1 MSLPRCPRA
10 RTAMF
15 SRTFN
20 RCYPPRTLG
29 IAILYVIC
37 CWTLSVGATTS
48 RGNEVSLDAPQ
59 NLTAIPVK
67 AEAIVLTW
75 KKPLQ
80 GNLTDGYIVT
90 YCVKSDIGTGCETQ
104 TINSGDVTEVEVTNL
119 YPNHTYQ
126 FQVQSLHSDNTEGAS
141 SGFIEAS
148 GTPPIPPTLR
158 RNFKGVVEK
167 SLGFEHKIPCP
178 VRADP
183 RPQARWLKNGT
194 DLMSITMG
202 DDNISFTKT
211 AIVFKHLRLSDAGF
225 YTCIASNTFGRS
237 ILVNFTLIVVD
248 THAESYEE
256 SSFLESISSLDME
269 NGNYNESEEV
279 ETPFPKFTD
288 MARMEPE
295 KPLPSNTK
303 VRLDCGARGTPMPN
317 ITWLKDGKTD
327 WKNNVI
333 RPLRVEEKGF
343 VLIIRKSI
351 VTDTGKYTCLV
362 SNQHG
367 TIDFSYDVKIRERLP
382 VKPIMSPM
390 KNVTAVVGSNT
401 SFVCRVVSDLTPH
414 FAWMRYNGTNKTS
427 QRLEDIDNHISILQ
441 QRWVEEPMLTC
452 DEFLDVF
459 YSNNSKRMLECL
471 HLIQLE
477 TQGGME
483 EANQLKL
490 YNVQYEDEGPYLC
503 VAGNFY
509 GMSYEVAYLDIVEP
523 TTKAPVK
530 TNNPPAVFIPTN
542 NQTINTTHLIIFCV
556 VGFVIVVILVTCI
569 AILCK
574 QNQVR
579 HRRPVDKP
587 HVSKPLVYRQMS
599 IDSTK
604 SNAPLCQ
611 FGRNRLTSSL
621 TVISEYDIPLD
632 PEWEFPRDRLT
643 LGKTIGEGAFG
654 KVVIGEAVGIVCQ
667 EKTSTVAV
675 KMLKANAM
683 DREFSDLISELAMM
697 KMIGKHPNIIN
708 LLGCC
713 TQEGPPYVIV
723 EFAHH
728 GNLRDFLRSR
738 RPPEEYEKS
747 ILLTSSQTLTNK
759 DLMSMA
765 YQVSRGM
772 AFLASKKCIHRDL
785 AARNVLVTEDFEMKI
800 CDFGLARDIHYID
813 FYRKTTDGRLPVKW
827 MAPEALFDRMFTTQ
841 SDVWSFGILLW
852 EIMTLGGTPYPSV
865 PVEQMFDYLRSGKRL
880 EKPQNTSLEIYH
892 IMCECWRTSPGQRPN
907 FSELVEDLDRIISVS
922 SNQDYLDLE
931 AVGDAPVKTFQESE
945 RMAFMGFKAPLS
957 PQVYYKVPQTRDCCP
972 YAN

>member
-1 MSLPRCPRA
+1 MSLPRCPRT
-10 RTAMF
+10 RTVMF
-15 SRTFN
+15 SRTLT
-20 RCYPPRTLG
+20 RCYPQRTLW
-29 IAILYVIC
+29 IAILCVIC
-37 CWTLSVGATTS
+37 SWTLSTAGATTI
-48 RGNEVSLDAPQ
+48 RDKEVKPDAPQ
-59 NLTAIPVK
+59 DLTAIPVK

-75 KKPLQ
+75 KKPLKGQ
-80 GNLTDGYIVT
+80 TDGYIVV
-90 YCVKSDIGTGCETQ
+90 YCLKRNKGNGCERQ
-104 TINSGDVTEVEVTNL
+104 KIEGGNVTEVEVTNL
-119 YPNHTYQ
+119 YANHTYQ
-126 FQVQSLHSDNTEGAS
+126 FQVQSWYSDHPKGAS
-141 SGFIEAS
+141 TGYIEAS

-158 RNFKGVVEK
+158 RNFKGLVEK

-178 VRADP
+178 VKADP
-183 RPQARWLKNGT
+183 RPYTRWLKNGT
-194 DLMSITMG
+194 DLTPNDP
-202 DDNISFTKT
+202 DDNVSFTKT
-211 AIVFKHLRLSDAGF
+211 SIVFKRLRFSDAGL
-225 YTCIASNTFGRS
+225 YTCVASNFFGQP
-237 ILVNFTLIVVD
+237 IHVNFTLIVVD
-248 THAESYEE
+248 THSESYAES
-256 SSFLESISSLDME
+256 SVLESFSSLE
-269 NGNYNESEEV
+269 LETGPYNETEEE
-279 ETPFPKFTD
+279 ETHFPRFTD
-288 MARMEPE
+288 TERMEPE

-303 VRLDCGARGTPMPN
+303 VRLECGARGTPTPN
-317 ITWLKDGKTD
+317 ITWIKDGVQK
-327 WKNNVI
+327 WKINVI
-333 RPLRVEEKGF
+333 RPTRVEEKGF
-343 VLIIRKSI
+343 VLIIRRAI
-351 VTDTGKYTCLV
+351 VRDTGKYTCIV
-362 SNQHG
+362 SNQYG
-367 TIDFSYDVKIRERLP
+367 TIEHTYDVKIRERLP

-390 KNVTAVVGSNT
+390 KNVTATVGSNT
-401 SFVCRVVSDLTPH
+401 SFVCRVVNDLTPH
-414 FAWMRYNGTNKTS
+414 FAWMRFNGTNNTK
-427 QRLEDIDNHISILQ
+427 QRLTDIDDHISILQ

-459 YSNNSKRMLECL
+459 YQNQSKRMLECL

-509 GMSYEVAYLDIVEP
+509 GMSWEGAYLDVVEP
-523 TTKAPVK
+523 TTQAPVR
-530 TNNPPAVFIPTN
+530 TNPPAVYIPN
-542 NQTINTTHLIIFCV
+542 NMQPTSKTQLIIFSV
-556 VGFVIVVILVTCI
+556 VGFVVVLILVTCI

-574 QNQVR
+574 QTQVR
-579 HRRPVDKP
+579 HRRPSDKP
-587 HVSKPLVYRQMS
+587 DISGPKHLYRQTS
-599 IDSTK
+599 VDSTQ
-604 SNAPLCQ
+604 SIAPL
-611 FGRNRLTSSL
+611 FGGRNRLTSSL

-643 LGKTIGEGAFG
+643 VGKTIGEGAFG

-697 KMIGKHPNIIN
+697 KMIGKNPNIIN

-747 ILLTSSQTLTNK
+747 ILLTTSQTLTNK

-765 YQVSRGM
+765 YQVARGM
-772 AFLASKKCIHRDL
+772 DFLASKKCIHRDL

-892 IMCECWRTSPGQRPN
+892 ILCECWRTSPGQRPT
-907 FSELVEDLDRIISVS
+907 FCELVEDLDRIISVS

-945 RMAFMGFKAPLS
+945 RMAFMGFRAPLS

>member
-1 MSLPRCPRA
+1 MRLPCCCLRA
-10 RTAMF
+10 RPAMF
-15 SRTFN
+15 SRTSA
-20 RCYPPRTLG
+20 CSDPLRTLW
-29 IAILYVIC
+29 IALLLCVIC
-37 CWTLSVGATTS
+37 SWTLVSVVGATTL
-48 RGNEVSLDAPQ
+48 RDPEVPPEAPRD
-59 NLTAIPVK
+59 LRAVPVK
-67 AEAIVLTW
+67 AEAIVLTY
-75 KKPLQ
+75 KKPLKE
-80 GNLTDGYIVT
+80 GYTGYIVN
-90 YCVKSDIGTGCETQ
+90 YCLVRRGGGTCETQ
-104 TINSGDVTEVEVTNL
+104 EIDANTTEVEVTNL
-119 YPNHTYQ
+119 YANHTYR
-126 FQVQSLHSDNTEGAS
+126 FQVQSVYPDHRKGA
-141 SGFIEAS
+141 FTPFVEAT
-148 GTPPIPPTLR
+148 GLKPEPPTLR

-167 SLGFEHKIPCP
+167 SLGFDHKIPCP

-183 RPQARWLKNGT
+183 RPYTRWLKNGT
-194 DLMSITMG
+194 DIRSSSH
-202 DDNISFTKT
+202 DDHVIFTKT
-211 AIVFKHLRLSDAGF
+211 AILFKPLKLSDAGL
-225 YTCIASNTFGRS
+225 YTCVASNSFGNP
-237 ILVNFTLIVVD
+237 IHVNFTLIVVD
-248 THAESYEE
+248 THADSAYDE
-256 SSFLESISSLDME
+256 SSVLESFSSLDYD
-269 NGNYNESEEV
+269 GPYNETEE
-279 ETPFPKFTD
+279 EMHFPRFTYPE
-288 MARMEPE
+288 RMEPE
-295 KPLPSNTK
+295 RPLPSHTK
-303 VRLDCGARGTPMPN
+303 VRLECAARGTPTPN
-317 ITWLKDGKTD
+317 ITWIKDGENN
-327 WKNNVI
+327 WKQNVI
-333 RPLRVEEKGF
+333 RPTRVEEKGF
-343 VLIIRKSI
+343 LLIIRRAI
-351 VTDTGKYTCLV
+351 ITDSGKYTCVV
-362 SNQHG
+362 SNQYG
-367 TIDFSYDVKIRERLP
+367 TIDHTYDVKIRERLP

-414 FAWMRYNGTNKTS
+414 FAWMRYNGTNSTRQS
-427 QRLEDIDNHISILQ
+427 LSDIDDHISIL
-441 QRWVEEPMLTC
+441 
-452 DEFLDVF
+452 
-459 YSNNSKRMLECL
+459 
-471 HLIQLE
+471 QLE

-509 GMSYEVAYLDIVEP
+509 GMSWEGAYLDVIEP
-523 TTKAPVK
+523 PTQPPERTQ
-530 TNNPPAVFIPTN
+530 PPAVYIPPNTQTTN
-542 NQTINTTHLIIFCV
+542 KTHLIVFIV
-556 VGFVIVVILVTCI
+556 VGFVVVVVLVTCI

-574 QNQVR
+574 QTQAR
-579 HRRPVDKP
+579 HRRPPDKAGINGTRP
-587 HVSKPLVYRQMS
+587 HIYRQMS

-683 DREFSDLISELAMM
+683 DREFSDLISELSMM

-713 TQEGPPYVIV
+713 TQDGPPYVIV

-747 ILLTSSQTLTNK
+747 ILLTTSQTLTNK

-765 YQVSRGM
+765 YQVARGM
-772 AFLASKKCIHRDL
+772 EFLASKKCIHRDL

-892 IMCECWRTSPGQRPN
+892 ILCECWRTSPGQRPT

-945 RMAFMGFKAPLS
+945 RMAFMGYRAPLS
-957 PQVYYKVPQTRDCCP
+957 PQVYYKVPQSRDCYP